1 MLAVGIIGQPLI
13 GEMQERAALHAIEE
27 QMPDIYEGVS
37 KTDNYFLGEYK
48 AVDAAKVEAM
58 PAEMTEQV
66 TATVTEA
73 KQGALAN
80 MIVFPLIM
88 LGCYIGLI
96 VYFRG
101 RGGYKPVDLQSDG
114 GH

>member
-1 MLAVGIIGQPLI
+1 MGQF
-13 GEMQERAALHAIEE
+13 
-27 QMPDIYEGVS
+27 
-37 KTDNYFLGEYK
+37 KK
-48 AVDAAKVEAM
+48 DAAMHKRRKAAWDKETDKKLNDDPMSKVEAM

-88 LGCYIGLI
+88 LACYIGLI
-96 VYFRG
+96 LYFRG
-101 RGGYKPVDLQSDG
+101 RGGYKPVELETPKQ
-114 GH
+114 